1 MEWHILLGRLV
12 LKIIGERSV
21 KRKGRQGTE
30 RLKIVQILILGRKH
44 LEDIYI
50 TRVFKGRE
58 WGSLKFFCFILFCYV
73 MLCFC
78 FLACGWFLLG
88 ETHKLLG
95 KIRKIGKI
103 SIFSSWPF
111 HRSGEAKIQRNK
123 LVYV

>member
-1 MEWHILLGRLV
+1 MGKFEIFLFYFVLL
-12 LKIIGERSV
+12 
-21 KRKGRQGTE
+21 
-30 RLKIVQILILGRKH
+30 
-44 LEDIYI
+44 
-50 TRVFKGRE
+50 
-58 WGSLKFFCFILFCYV
+58 CYV
-73 MLCFC
+73 IFC